1 MINTKNISVLH
12 RYYRIT
18 RFYPFLKTMA
28 YKAITAIFVFL
39 LLVIGVDYFFMDI
52 NLLLNQLVVK
62 YNAATIFIIF
72 MISESLLGL
81 LPPEVFI
88 AWASKAVS
96 PWLFLF
102 LLATISYTGG
112 IAAYLIGNHIS
123 GVKSVK
129 THLELK
135 IKKHV
140 DKLRKWGGL
149 FIVIGA
155 TLPIPHAMVSLASG
169 VIQYSFGN
177 YLLWSLFR
185 YLRFGLYALVIFKI
199 F

>member
-1 MINTKNISVLH
+1 
-12 RYYRIT
+12 
-18 RFYPFLKTMA
+18 MA
-28 YKAITAIFVFL
+28 FKAITAIFVFL
-39 LLVIGVDYFFMDI
+39 LLIFAFDYFFIDI

-62 YNAATIFIIF
+62 YSPITIFVVF
-72 MISESLLGL
+72 MISETLLGL

-102 LLATISYTGG
+102 ILATISYAGG
-112 IAAYLIGNHIS
+112 VVAYLMGTHIS
-123 GVKSVK
+123 SVKSIK

-135 IKKHV
+135 INKHV

-149 FIVIGA
+149 FIVMGA
-155 TLPIPHAMVSLASG
+155 TLPIPHAIVSFASG
-169 VIQYSFGN
+169 VINYSFGS

-185 YLRFGLYALVIFKI
+185 YLRFGIYALVIFKI
-199 F
+199 L

>member
-12 RYYRIT
+12 RYYKIT

-28 YKAITAIFVFL
+28 YKAITAVLVFL
-39 LLVIGVDYFFMDI
+39 MVILGVDYFFMDI

-62 YNAATIFIIF
+62 FSPVTIFAVF
-72 MISESLLGL
+72 LISETLLGL

-102 LLATISYTGG
+102 LLATISYLGG
-112 IAAYLIGNHIS
+112 IVAYLIGTRIS
-123 GVKSVK
+123 NVKSVQ
-129 THLELK
+129 THFELK
-135 IKKHV
+135 IKNHV
-140 DKLRKWGGL
+140 DKIRKWGGL
-149 FIVIGA
+149 FIVMGA
-155 TLPIPHAMVSLASG
+155 TLPIPHAIVSLASG
-169 VIQYSFGN
+169 VIKYSFVN

-185 YLRFGLYALVIFKI
+185 YVRFGLYAFVIFQVL
-199 F
+199 

>member
-1 MINTKNISVLH
+1 MINARQIPVLH
-12 RYYRIT
+12 RYYKIT
-18 RFYPFLKTMA
+18 RFYPFLKQMV

-62 YNAATIFIIF
+62 FNPATVFMIF
-72 MISESLLGL
+72 MISESMLGL

-102 LLATISYTGG
+102 ILATISYIGG

-123 GVKSVK
+123 NSKSV
-129 THLELK
+129 
-135 IKKHV
+135 
-140 DKLRKWGGL
+140 
-149 FIVIGA
+149 
-155 TLPIPHAMVSLASG
+155 
-169 VIQYSFGN
+169 
-177 YLLWSLFR
+177 
-185 YLRFGLYALVIFKI
+185 
-199 F
+199 

>member
-1 MINTKNISVLH
+1 M
-12 RYYRIT
+12 
-18 RFYPFLKTMA
+18 
-28 YKAITAIFVFL
+28 
-39 LLVIGVDYFFMDI
+39 
-52 NLLLNQLVVK
+52 LLNQLVVK
-62 YNAATIFIIF
+62 FNPATIFIIF

-102 LLATISYTGG
+102 ILATISYVGG

-123 GVKSVK
+123 NAKSVK

-169 VIQYSFGN
+169 VIKYSFGS

-185 YLRFGLYALVIFKI
+185 YLRFGLYAIVIFKVL
-199 F
+199 

>member
-1 MINTKNISVLH
+1 
-12 RYYRIT
+12 
-18 RFYPFLKTMA
+18 MA
-28 YKAITAIFVFL
+28 FKAIAAILVFL
-39 LLVIGVDYFFMDI
+39 LLILAVDYFFIDV

-62 YNAATIFIIF
+62 YSPITIFVVF
-72 MISESLLGL
+72 MISESMLGL

-88 AWASKAVS
+88 AWAAKAVS

-102 LLATISYTGG
+102 LLATISYAGG
-112 IAAYLIGNHIS
+112 VAAYLVGTHIS
-123 GVKSVK
+123 NVKSVK
-129 THLELK
+129 THFETK
-135 IKKHV
+135 IKTHV

-149 FIVIGA
+149 FIVMGA